1 MTSQLPAMR
10 RVPYE
15 QVTAALHRLQAVG
28 ALSADQ
34 VSVVLR
40 ELDRAPGDAPDA
52 VPDALPAVQPP
63 TGGRAAGRAS
73 GARLGWLAEAAAYAG
88 AALVLIAAAVLVG
101 QQWDQLGRPGRVTV
115 LSAVAVVLAVA
126 GARGATVGT
135 RGVRALRRPGHAARR
150 RLASTL
156 LTGAVA
162 AAAGTAAVLVPSS
175 PALAAGIAAVLTVI
189 AAQIVAS
196 SAVTETAAL
205 GSVCLLAA
213 AVLAEIGAA
222 TVPTVLTFAAVG
234 AGWLLLACAGAF
246 TVPTPATVLG
256 LTVLTGA
263 GATGAF
269 SDAPARTVG
278 LALLAAQAAGCLA
291 AFIRAGRWPA
301 AAAAV
306 AALVLLVLRVT
317 GDSLGPVV
325 AVLIAGLVLLGGGA
339 ALLLVRPGR
348 AAPDGG
354 AEPVSR
360 PAAPPG

>member
-1 MTSQLPAMR
+1 MTSQSPVTRRLPH
-10 RVPYE
+10 E
-15 QVTAALHRLQAVG
+15 QVSAALRRLQAVG
-28 ALSADQ
+28 TLSADQ
-34 VSVVLR
+34 VSAVLE
-40 ELDRAPGDAPDA
+40 ELDRAVGYPPDAP
-52 VPDALPAVQPP
+52 PP
-63 TGGRAAGRAS
+63 TGGRAAGRAP

-88 AALVLIAAAVLVG
+88 AALVLIAGAVLVG
-101 QQWDQLGRPGRVTV
+101 QQWEELGRSGRVAV
-115 LSAVAVVLAVA
+115 LSAVAVVLAAAGTAVA
-126 GARGATVGT
+126 TAGT
-135 RGVRALRRPGHAARR
+135 GDVRAHRRPGHAARR

-162 AAAGTAAVLVPSS
+162 AVAGTAAVLVPSA
-175 PALAAGIAAVLTVI
+175 PVLAAGIAAVVTVL
-189 AAQIVAS
+189 AAQFLAP

-205 GSVCLLAA
+205 GSVCLLAG
-213 AVLAEIGAA
+213 AVLAEAGASA
-222 TVPTVLTFAAVG
+222 VPTVLTFAAVG
-234 AGWLLLACAGAF
+234 AGWLLLARAGAF
-246 TVPTPATVLG
+246 TVPTLATVLG
-256 LTVLTGA
+256 VTVLTCA

-269 SDAPARTVG
+269 TEAPVRTVG
-278 LALLAAQAAGCLA
+278 LVLLAAQAAGCLA